1 LSAAPREGW
10 QSPAASA
17 REAAAVGIASLIVA
31 LFVYDLFRRPERLER
46 EVESRARRLVETNRK
61 LMDEMTGRERAE
73 EQAKYEA
80 THDRLTGLPNRLHFL
95 NRMTRLMERKKADP
109 DFCWSLHLLNLDRFK
124 SINDSLGPPAGD
136 RILVETARRL
146 ELLLRPD
153 DMIARVG
160 ADEFAVALCG
170 SVNVLDVTHVAQ
182 RLQESVQRVF
192 EVDGEEAFT
201 TASIGVALSTTAYSH
216 PEEPLRDAQL
226 AMNAA
231 KREGGGRH
239 VMFDRAMHER
249 AMLLSRMERDLR
261 TAIERNELRAF
272 YQPIVSLET
281 GAVSGFEAL
290 VRWQHPERGFISPGA
305 FLPIAESTGQV
316 LSIDRWVLL
325 EACRHVRA
333 LNNGGAPFSISVN
346 LSGKQF
352 SDPGLVDVVQG
363 ALQRSGLNPK
373 QLRLEIT
380 ESVMMENAE
389 FAYKTLK
396 ELKQLDVDISLDDF
410 GTGYSSLS
418 YIREFPIDILKIDRS
433 FVSKMTENTKDEE
446 IVRMIV
452 VLAETLGL
460 QVVAEG
466 VETREHLSHLRALRC
481 AYGQGY
487 LFSKPVDA
495 ETLGHFLAGNP
506 HW

>member
-1 LSAAPREGW
+1 
-10 QSPAASA
+10 
-17 REAAAVGIASLIVA
+17 
-31 LFVYDLFRRPERLER
+31 
-46 EVESRARRLVETNRK
+46 
-61 LMDEMTGRERAE
+61 
-73 EQAKYEA
+73 
-80 THDRLTGLPNRLHFL
+80 
-95 NRMTRLMERKKADP
+95 
-109 DFCWSLHLLNLDRFK
+109 
-124 SINDSLGPPAGD
+124 
-136 RILVETARRL
+136 
-146 ELLLRPD
+146 
-153 DMIARVG
+153 
-160 ADEFAVALCG
+160 
-170 SVNVLDVTHVAQ
+170 
-182 RLQESVQRVF
+182 
-192 EVDGEEAFT
+192 
-201 TASIGVALSTTAYSH
+201 
-216 PEEPLRDAQL
+216 
-226 AMNAA
+226 
-231 KREGGGRH
+231 
-239 VMFDRAMHER
+239 
-249 AMLLSRMERDLR
+249 
-261 TAIERNELRAF
+261 
-272 YQPIVSLET
+272 
-281 GAVSGFEAL
+281 
-290 VRWQHPERGFISPGA
+290 
-305 FLPIAESTGQV
+305 
-316 LSIDRWVLL
+316 
-325 EACRHVRA
+325 
-333 LNNGGAPFSISVN
+333 
-346 LSGKQF
+346 
-352 SDPGLVDVVQG
+352 VDVVQG